1 MMAAIFGATPAVLYL
16 LISFF
21 FGVQLLRFLF
31 PDSQRIYMGVAPKRA
46 TLKQIPTLLFYY
58 PAGLIVGLTL
68 VTFVTYFLAYVM
80 TPFMPR
86 DMAVL
91 LPTNIVTLCVSLYLA
106 SLMWQKRYSRRR
118 APAVSTASDTEDSAP
133 VRRRLGAHRQ
143 PAPKAV
149 PEKRFVQDFIPA
161 PGRIVFYAL
170 TVLGLLVAVTIFY
183 YSSYY
188 ISGTKLYAGYS
199 VFSDLAPHTA
209 LVSSFAKGMN
219 FPTQYPHFPDGSIR
233 YHFLFYFLC
242 GNLHALG
249 MPIDHALNIPTILSA
264 VACLVL
270 LGTLA
275 VLLFGRKSAFLLA
288 PVLVMFRSSTAIIS
302 QILTLAGLPGAT
314 FESVVS
320 GILSNSEFIGVTPYD
335 NWGLWAN
342 NVYANQ
348 RHLLF
353 GVALILILLFFFLPH
368 VRRMFLHLRKE
379 AGVKA
384 KLRRFF
390 LRREAWLPR
399 HNDPIRPVHLAILSA
414 IVVSCMPY
422 FHGSALITLL
432 LILFVLAIF
441 SECRLI
447 YLTTAVA
454 AVASSFLQTLFF
466 SGGAGN
472 VISPA
477 FYPGFVVA
485 EPAAL
490 QILQYVAQLTGI
502 ACVLFVILLFVQR
515 SAYRVILMIALAVPF
530 VFAFLVILTVDVT
543 SNHKFIQI
551 SLILL
556 SAYLAGLLAFLLTP
570 FAPATSAAANDE
582 KSESEGNSPGIRTPA
597 IAGVRVLASQG
608 VRIPVLPGEM
618 PSANEEVP
626 QSQPEVLLAPAKSAI
641 QPTGR
646 RVLRVLATISTRLL
660 AVLLFALLTA
670 SGISDTLVYVNKNH
684 GALEMRL
691 DSAAVAWIV
700 ENTPPRSVFLTAPYS
715 MHTFLLSGRLM
726 YFGHPYYAWSAGYDT
741 DARSA
746 IYADLLMGC
755 DGDRQAFVD
764 LCAKEGISYIL
775 VDGNLLSIR
784 DYTVDS
790 DFFAK
795 NFSVAASFPEENQTI
810 IYRIQ

>member
-1 MMAAIFGATPAVLYL
+1 MMATIFSAIPAVLYL

-31 PDSQRIYMGVAPKRA
+31 PDSQRIFMGVAPKRA
-46 TLKQIPTLLFYY
+46 TLQQIPTVLFYY

-118 APAVSTASDTEDSAP
+118 AQALPANDAPDGAP
-133 VRRRLGAHRQ
+133 VRRRLGAHRN
-143 PAPKAV
+143 PTPR
-149 PEKRFVQDFIPA
+149 PMREKRFIQDFVPA

-170 TVLGLLVAVTIFY
+170 TVLGLLVVVSFFY

-188 ISGTKLYAGYS
+188 ISGTKLFAGYS

-264 VACLVL
+264 VACFVL
-270 LGTLA
+270 LGSLA

-288 PVLVMFRSSTAIIS
+288 PVLVIFRSSAAIFS
-302 QILTLAGLPGAT
+302 QILALAGLPGAT
-314 FESVVS
+314 FQSVVS
-320 GILSNSEFIGVTPYD
+320 GILSNSEFIGLTPYD

-353 GVALILILLFFFLPH
+353 GVALIIILIFFFLPH

-379 AGVKA
+379 VGIKA

-432 LILFVLAIF
+432 LILLVLAIF

-447 YLTTAVA
+447 YLTTAIA
-454 AVASSFLQTLFF
+454 AVASSFLQTFFF

-472 VISPA
+472 VVSPA

-490 QILQYVAQLTGI
+490 QILLYVAQLTGI
-502 ACVLFVILLFVQR
+502 ACVLFVILLFVQK
-515 SAYRVILMIALAVPF
+515 SAYRVVLMLSFAVPF
-530 VFAFLVILTVDVT
+530 IFAFLVILTVDVT

-556 SAYLAGLLAFLLTP
+556 STYLAGLLAFLLTP
-570 FAPATSAAANDE
+570 FAPVATTNDE
-582 KSESEGNSPGIRTPA
+582 KSETEGNAAGVRTPS
-597 IAGVRVLASQG
+597 IAGVRSPVTQG
-608 VRIPVLPGEM
+608 VRAPVLPGET
-618 PSANEEVP
+618 SFVAEEAREP
-626 QSQPEVLLAPAKSAI
+626 LQEVLLAPAKGVTPPNRNRI
-641 QPTGR
+641 
-646 RVLRVLATISTRLL
+646 LRILATTGTRIL
-660 AVLLFALLTA
+660 AVILLALLTA
-670 SGISDTLVYVNKNH
+670 SGISDTFVYVNKNR

-691 DSAAVAWIV
+691 DSPTVAWIT
-700 ENTPPRSVFLTAPYS
+700 ENTPSRAVFLTAPYS
-715 MHTFLLSGRLM
+715 MHSFLLSGRSM

-746 IYADLLMGC
+746 IYADLLTGC
-755 DGDRQAFVD
+755 GGDRQAFVD
-764 LCAKEGISYIL
+764 LCAQEGISYIL
-775 VDGNLLSIR
+775 VDGDMLSIR
-784 DYTVDS
+784 DYNFDP

-795 NFSVAASFPEENQTI
+795 NFTVEASFPEDNQTV
-810 IYRIQ
+810 IYRVQ